1 MSLEVKINEA
11 IIAGMKAQ
19 DKATL
24 RALRGIKS
32 AIMLVKTDGSGNI
45 IDEAK
50 EIQILQKL
58 LKQRKDS
65 LEIYVKQN
73 REDLAVIERE
83 EIAVIEK
90 YLPQALS
97 NDEIE
102 ENIKQIIKET
112 GAESMKD
119 MGKVMGLAGKSMAG
133 QADGKLISEIVKKL
147 LA

>member
-119 MGKVMGLAGKSMAG
+119 MGKVMGLASKSMAG

>member
-32 AIMLVKTDGSGNI
+32 AIMLVKTDGSGVV

-97 NDEIE
+97 NEEIE

-119 MGKVMGLAGKSMAG
+119 MGKVMGLASKSMAG

>member
-97 NDEIE
+97 NEEIE

-119 MGKVMGLAGKSMAG
+119 MGKVMGLASKSMAG

>member
-97 NDEIE
+97 NEEIE

>member
-45 IDEAK
+45 IDESK

-119 MGKVMGLAGKSMAG
+119 MGKVMGLASKSMAG

>member
-50 EIQILQKL
+50 RFPRDICQTESGGLSRDRKRRNSGHRKILASGA
-58 LKQRKDS
+58 KQR
-65 LEIYVKQN
+65 
-73 REDLAVIERE
+73 
-83 EIAVIEK
+83 
-90 YLPQALS
+90 
-97 NDEIE
+97 
-102 ENIKQIIKET
+102 
-112 GAESMKD
+112 
-119 MGKVMGLAGKSMAG
+119 
-133 QADGKLISEIVKKL
+133 
-147 LA
+147 

>member
-32 AIMLVKTDGSGNI
+32 AIMLVKTDGSGVV

>member
-32 AIMLVKTDGSGNI
+32 AIMLVKTDGSGVV

-90 YLPQALS
+90 YLPQALR

-119 MGKVMGLAGKSMAG
+119 MGKVMGLASKSMAG

>member
-1 MSLEVKINEA
+1 MSLEVKIKEA

-32 AIMLVKTDGSGNI
+32 AIMLVKTDGSGVV

-119 MGKVMGLAGKSMAG
+119 MGKVMGLASKSMAG

>member
-97 NDEIE
+97 SEEIE

-119 MGKVMGLAGKSMAG
+119 MGKVMGLASKSMAG

>member
-90 YLPQALS
+90 YLPQALR

-119 MGKVMGLAGKSMAG
+119 MGKVMGLASKSMAG

>member
-32 AIMLVKTDGSGNI
+32 AIMLVKTDGSGVV

-97 NDEIE
+97 SEEIE

>member
-32 AIMLVKTDGSGNI
+32 AIMLVKTDGSGVV

-119 MGKVMGLAGKSMAG
+119 MGKVMGLASKSMAG

>member
-32 AIMLVKTDGSGNI
+32 AIMLVKTDGSGNV

-97 NDEIE
+97 NEEIE

-119 MGKVMGLAGKSMAG
+119 MGKVMGLASKSMAG

>member
-97 NDEIE
+97 SEEIE

>member
-83 EIAVIEK
+83 EIAVTEK

-119 MGKVMGLAGKSMAG
+119 MGKVMGLASKSMAG